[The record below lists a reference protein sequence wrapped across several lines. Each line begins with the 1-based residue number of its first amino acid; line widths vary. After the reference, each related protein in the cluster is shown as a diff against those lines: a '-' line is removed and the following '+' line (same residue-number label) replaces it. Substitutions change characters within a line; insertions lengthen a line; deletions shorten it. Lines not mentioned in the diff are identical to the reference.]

1 MLHIEVISAVQL
13 INDKPL
19 VYQIRCIT
27 YITTINNN
35 TIIRPSRGFS
45 DKIPGE
51 KRDKPAKRTPSP
63 IKINRKLTL
72 PHVVEECPNSGQRNH

>member
-27 YITTINNN
+27 YITTTNNN
-35 TIIRPSRGFS
+35 TIMSRTSRGFS

-63 IKINRKLTL
+63 IKINQKLTL
-72 PHVVEECPNSGQRNH
+72 LYLLMSQF